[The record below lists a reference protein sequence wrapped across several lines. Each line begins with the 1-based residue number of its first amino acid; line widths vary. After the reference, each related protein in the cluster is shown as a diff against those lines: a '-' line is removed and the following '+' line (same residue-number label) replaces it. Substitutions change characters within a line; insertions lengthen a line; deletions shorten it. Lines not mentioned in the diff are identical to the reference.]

1 VERFGTER
9 LSALPLRAD
18 DFQELCLM
26 HRDADVMK
34 YVGGVRDEEETARWL
49 RDNLEHWDR
58 HGFGCWMFRD
68 RSNGT
73 FVGRAG
79 LRRVQ
84 VENVDE
90 VELAYTLVSQCW
102 RMGLATEMAKALVAI
117 GFEQLAQE
125 NLIALVD
132 RPNIV
137 SRRVAEKVGFYFERD
152 AMWRSQLAMLFR
164 LDRTL
169 WARRPEGPA

>member
-1 VERFGTER
+1 MKNLEPFITER
-9 LSALPLRAD
+9 LTATRLRPD

-26 HRDADVMK
+26 HQDVAVMR
-34 YVGGVRDEEETARWL
+34 YVGGVRNDEQTRRWL

-84 VENVDE
+84 VEDVGE
-90 VELAYTLVSQCW
+90 IELAYTLVSRCW
-102 RMGLATEMAKALVAI
+102 RLGLATEMAKALVAI
-117 GFEQLAQE
+117 GFEQLALE

-132 RPNIV
+132 RQNIA
-137 SRRVAEKVGFYFERD
+137 SRRVAEKQGFRFERE
-152 AMWRSQLAMLFR
+152 AMWQSQPAMLFR
-164 LDRTL
+164 LERAL
-169 WARRPEGPA
+169 RA